1 MALSWRIYINPPA
14 AATTHA
20 TAVSALAIALS
31 MEQRSLHKTLQ
42 RLLCQHHPTVG
53 GGVQHHSSQA
63 VITGYYHRWLSQVAI
78 TGGYHRRYLHP
89 WQYAASCSGQVQ
101 AAACHLMVT
110 VRPPIAG
117 QGGAAPGATILHATT
132 LPCVL
137 RSAVAHAGIQYSA
150 I

>member
-31 MEQRSLHKTLQ
+31 MEQHSLHKTLQ

-63 VITGYYHRWLSQVAI
+63 VITGS
-78 TGGYHRRYLHP
+78 YHRRLS
-89 WQYAASCSGQVQ
+89 QAVFASLAICSELFRAG
-101 AAACHLMVT
+101 ASSCLSPDGT

-117 QGGAAPGATILHATT
+117 QGGAALGASILDATT

-137 RSAVAHAGIQYSA
+137 QSAVAHAGIQYSA